1 MTTAA
6 PQPDRAAAWRGG
18 GPIVVET
25 VATTLVDLPLRR
37 PHRFRDT
44 TMDSQSVLLVRVR
57 TRDGVVGVG
66 EGVVPGGPWW
76 GGESVETMQVVVDRY
91 LAPLVV
97 GADLTRLPALRDRMD
112 RLVAANLFAKCAL
125 EAALWDAW
133 ARTLELPL
141 HALLGGRCRD
151 WLPVT
156 WAVGAADPE
165 AVVEEA
171 LAKVE
176 SGRHASIKLKMGALE
191 PEADVARVERIASS
205 LAPLTSVRVDLNGAW
220 DELTATRLLPRLEAA
235 GIDLVEQPTPA
246 WDVDALA
253 RLCALLRIP
262 VMADET
268 LRSDHDALLLAARRA
283 ADVFSLKIGK
293 SGGYL
298 ATQRIAAIARA
309 AGIACHGG
317 TGIESSLGT
326 LAGAQLMA
334 TLPAVTYGSELF
346 GPLLMTDGLL
356 AEPLDYHDGA
366 LHLPD
371 GPGLGVDLDEAR
383 VARWA
388 RR

>member
-1 MTTAA
+1 MTAA
-6 PQPDRAAAWRGG
+6 
-18 GPIVVET
+18 GPRVET
-25 VATTLVDLPLRR
+25 VRTTLVDLPLRR
-37 PHRFRDT
+37 PHQFRDT
-44 TMDSQSVLLVRVR
+44 TADVQGVLVVRVI
-57 TRDGVVGVG
+57 TGDGVVGVG

-91 LAPLVV
+91 LAPLAV
-97 GADLTRLPALRDRMD
+97 GADLSRLPALRERID
-112 RLVAANLFAKCAL
+112 RLVAANPFAKCAL
-125 EAALWDAW
+125 ETAMWDAW
-133 ARTLELPL
+133 ARTLGLPL
-141 HALLGGRCRD
+141 HALLGGRCHD
-151 WLPVT
+151 SLPVT
-156 WAVGAADPE
+156 WAIGAADPD
-165 AVVEEA
+165 VVVDEA

-176 SGRHASIKLKMGALE
+176 SGGHASIKLKMGALE
-191 PEADVARVERIASS
+191 PAADTARVEKIASS
-205 LAPLTSVRVDLNGAW
+205 LAQVTSVRVDLNGAW
-220 DELTATRLLPRLEAA
+220 DELTATRLLPRLEQA

-262 VMADET
+262 VMADES
-268 LRSDHDALLLAARRA
+268 LRSDHDALTLATRRA

-298 ATQRIAAIARA
+298 ATRRIAAVAQA
-309 AGIACHGG
+309 AGIPCHGG

-326 LAGAQLMA
+326 LAGAHLLA

-356 AEPLDYHDGA
+356 AEPLDYRDGA

-371 GPGLGVDLDEAR
+371 GPGLGVDLDEDR
-383 VARWA
+383 VARYA

>member
-1 MTTAA
+1 MTAA
-6 PQPDRAAAWRGG
+6 
-18 GPIVVET
+18 GPRVET
-25 VATTLVDLPLRR
+25 VRTTLVDLPLRR
-37 PHRFRDT
+37 PHQFRDS
-44 TMDSQSVLLVRVR
+44 TMEAQAVLLVRVA
-57 TRDGVVGVG
+57 TGDGVVGVG

-91 LAPLVV
+91 LAPLAV
-97 GADLTRLPALRDRMD
+97 GADLGRLPALRDRMD
-112 RLVAANLFAKCAL
+112 RLVAANPFAKCAL
-125 EAALWDAW
+125 ETAMWDAW
-133 ARTLELPL
+133 ARTLGLPL

-151 WLPVT
+151 ALPVT
-156 WAVGAADPE
+156 WAIGAADPD
-165 AVVEEA
+165 VVVDEA

-176 SGRHASIKLKMGALE
+176 SGGHTSIKLKMGALE
-191 PEADVARVERIASS
+191 PAADVARVEKIASS
-205 LAPLTSVRVDLNGAW
+205 LAQVTSVRVDLNGAW
-220 DELTATRLLPRLEAA
+220 DELTATRLLPRLEQA

-262 VMADET
+262 VMADES
-268 LRSDHDALLLAARRA
+268 LRSDHDALTLAARRA

-298 ATQRIAAIARA
+298 ATQRIAAVAQA

-326 LAGAQLMA
+326 LAGAHLLA
-334 TLPAVTYGSELF
+334 TLPAVTWGSELF

-356 AEPLDYHDGA
+356 AEPLDYRDGA

-371 GPGLGVDLDEAR
+371 GPGLGIDLDEDR
-383 VARWA
+383 VARYA

>member
-1 MTTAA
+1 MTAA
-6 PQPDRAAAWRGG
+6 GTPG
-18 GPIVVET
+18 GPVLVEA
-25 VATTLVDLPLRR
+25 VQTTLVDLPLRR
-37 PHRFRDT
+37 PHQFRDT
-44 TMDSQSVLLVRVR
+44 SMDAQAVLLVGVR

-76 GGESVETMQVVVDRY
+76 GGESVETMQVIVERY

-97 GADLTRLPALRDRMD
+97 GEDLARLPALRARMD
-112 RLVAANLFAKCAL
+112 RLVAGNSFAKCGL
-125 EAALWDAW
+125 ETAMWDAW
-133 ARTLELPL
+133 ARTLGLPL
-141 HALLGGRCRD
+141 HVLLGGRCRD
-151 WLPVT
+151 SLPVT
-156 WAVGAADPE
+156 WAIGVADPD

-176 SGRHASIKLKMGALE
+176 SDGHGSIKLKMGALE
-191 PEADVARVERIASS
+191 PAADVARIEKVAAA
-205 LAPLTSVRVDLNGAW
+205 LTQVTSVRVDLNGAW

-235 GIDLVEQPTPA
+235 GLDLVEQPTPA

-268 LRSDHDALLLAARRA
+268 LRSDHDALTLAVRRA

-298 ATQRIAAIARA
+298 ATQRIAAVAQA
-309 AGIACHGG
+309 AGIPCHGG

-326 LAGAQLMA
+326 LAGAHLLT

-356 AEPLDYHDGA
+356 AEPLEYRDGA
-366 LHLPD
+366 LHLPE
-371 GPGLGVDLDEAR
+371 GPGLGIGLDEDR
-383 VARWA
+383 VARYT
-388 RR
+388 RS

>member
-1 MTTAA
+1 MTAA
-6 PQPDRAAAWRGG
+6 TPR
-18 GPIVVET
+18 VET
-25 VATTLVDLPLRR
+25 VRTTLVDLPLRR
-37 PHRFRDT
+37 PHQFRDT
-44 TMDSQSVLLVRVR
+44 TTDVQGVLLVRVG
-57 TRDGVVGVG
+57 TSDGVVGLG

-91 LAPLVV
+91 LTPLAV

-112 RLVAANLFAKCAL
+112 RLVAANPFAKCAL
-125 EAALWDAW
+125 ETAMWDAW
-133 ARTLELPL
+133 ARTLGLPL

-151 WLPVT
+151 SLPVT
-156 WAVGAADPE
+156 WAIGAADPDV
-165 AVVEEA
+165 VVEEA

-176 SGRHASIKLKMGALE
+176 SGGHTSIKLKMGALE
-191 PEADVARVERIASS
+191 PAADTARIEKIASS
-205 LAPLTSVRVDLNGAW
+205 LAQLTSVRVDLNGAW
-220 DELTATRLLPRLEAA
+220 DELTATRLLPRLEQA

-262 VMADET
+262 VMADES
-268 LRSDHDALLLAARRA
+268 LRSDHDALTLAARRA

-298 ATQRIAAIARA
+298 VTRRIAAVAQA

-317 TGIESSLGT
+317 TGIESSIGT
-326 LAGAQLMA
+326 LAGAHLMY

-356 AEPLDYHDGA
+356 TEPLDYRDGA

-371 GPGLGVDLDEAR
+371 GPGLGIDLDEDR
-383 VARWA
+383 VARYA

>member
-1 MTTAA
+1 MTAA
-6 PQPDRAAAWRGG
+6 
-18 GPIVVET
+18 GPRVET
-25 VATTLVDLPLRR
+25 VRTTLVDLPLRR
-37 PHRFRDT
+37 PHQFRDS
-44 TMDSQSVLLVRVR
+44 TMDVQGVLLVRVI
-57 TRDGVVGVG
+57 TGDGVVGVG

-91 LAPLVV
+91 LTPLAV
-97 GADLTRLPALRDRMD
+97 GADLSRLPELRERMD
-112 RLVAANLFAKCAL
+112 RLVAANPFAKCAL
-125 EAALWDAW
+125 ETAMWDAW
-133 ARTLELPL
+133 ARTLGLPL
-141 HALLGGRCRD
+141 HTLLGGRCRD
-151 WLPVT
+151 ALPVT
-156 WAVGAADPE
+156 WAIGAADPDL
-165 AVVEEA
+165 VLEEA

-176 SGRHASIKLKMGALE
+176 SGHASIKLKMGALE
-191 PEADVARVERIASS
+191 PAADTARVEKIAAS
-205 LAPLTSVRVDLNGAW
+205 LAQVTSVRVDLNGAW
-220 DELTATRLLPRLEAA
+220 DELTATRLLPRLEQA

-246 WDVDALA
+246 WDTDALA

-262 VMADET
+262 VMADES
-268 LRSDHDALLLAARRA
+268 LRSDHDALTLAARRA

-298 ATQRIAAIARA
+298 ATRRIAAVAQA

-326 LAGAQLMA
+326 LAGAHLLA

-356 AEPLDYHDGA
+356 AEPLDYRDGA

-371 GPGLGVDLDEAR
+371 GPGLGIDLDEDR
-383 VARWA
+383 VARFA

>member
-1 MTTAA
+1 MTAA
-6 PQPDRAAAWRGG
+6 
-18 GPIVVET
+18 GPRVET
-25 VATTLVDLPLRR
+25 VRTTLVDLPLRR
-37 PHRFRDT
+37 PHQFRDS
-44 TMDSQSVLLVRVR
+44 TMDVQAVLLVRVA
-57 TRDGVVGVG
+57 TGDGVVGVG

-97 GADLTRLPALRDRMD
+97 GADLARLPALRERMD
-112 RLVAANLFAKCAL
+112 RLVAANPFAKCAL
-125 EAALWDAW
+125 ETAMWDAW
-133 ARTLELPL
+133 ARTLGLPL
-141 HALLGGRCRD
+141 HALLGGRCHD
-151 WLPVT
+151 SLPVT
-156 WAVGAADPE
+156 WAIGAADPD
-165 AVVEEA
+165 AVVSEA
-171 LAKVE
+171 MEKVE
-176 SGRHASIKLKMGALE
+176 SGGHASIKLKMGALE
-191 PEADVARVERIASS
+191 PAADTARVEKIAAS
-205 LAPLTSVRVDLNGAW
+205 LAQVTSVRVDLNGAW
-220 DELTATRLLPRLEAA
+220 DELTATRLLPRLEEA
-235 GIDLVEQPTPA
+235 GIDLVEQPTSA

-262 VMADET
+262 VMADES
-268 LRSDHDALLLAARRA
+268 LRTDHDALTLAARRA

-298 ATQRIAAIARA
+298 ATRRIAAVAQA

-326 LAGAQLMA
+326 LAGAHLLA

-356 AEPLDYHDGA
+356 AEPLDYRDGA

-371 GPGLGVDLDEAR
+371 GPGLGIDLDEDR
-383 VARWA
+383 VARYA

>member
-1 MTTAA
+1 MTAA
-6 PQPDRAAAWRGG
+6 
-18 GPIVVET
+18 GPRVET
-25 VATTLVDLPLRR
+25 VRTTLVDLPLRR
-37 PHRFRDT
+37 PHQFRDA
-44 TMDSQSVLLVRVR
+44 TMDVQGVLVVRVI
-57 TRDGVVGVG
+57 TGDGVVGVG

-91 LAPLVV
+91 LAPLAV
-97 GADLTRLPALRDRMD
+97 GADLSRLPALRERMD
-112 RLVAANLFAKCAL
+112 RLVAANPFAKCAL
-125 EAALWDAW
+125 ETAMWDAW
-133 ARTLELPL
+133 ARTLGLPL
-141 HALLGGRCRD
+141 HVLLGGRCHD
-151 WLPVT
+151 SLPVT
-156 WAVGAADPE
+156 WAIGAADPD
-165 AVVEEA
+165 AVVDEA

-176 SGRHASIKLKMGALE
+176 SGGHASIKLKMGALE
-191 PEADVARVERIASS
+191 PAADTARVEKIAAS
-205 LAPLTSVRVDLNGAW
+205 LAQVTSVRVDLNGAW
-220 DELTATRLLPRLEAA
+220 DELTATRLLPRLEQA

-246 WDVDALA
+246 WNVDALV

-262 VMADET
+262 VMADES
-268 LRSDHDALLLAARRA
+268 LRSDHDALTLAARRA

-298 ATQRIAAIARA
+298 ATRRIAAVAQA

-326 LAGAQLMA
+326 LAGAHLLA

-356 AEPLDYHDGA
+356 AEPLDYRDGA

-371 GPGLGVDLDEAR
+371 GPGLGIDLDEDR
-383 VARWA
+383 VARYA

>member
-1 MTTAA
+1 MTAA
-6 PQPDRAAAWRGG
+6 APR
-18 GPIVVET
+18 VEA
-25 VATTLVDLPLRR
+25 VRTTLVDLPLRR
-37 PHRFRDT
+37 PHQFRDS
-44 TMDSQSVLLVRVR
+44 TMDVQAVLLVRVR
-57 TRDGVVGVG
+57 TGDGVVGVG

-76 GGESVETMQVVVDRY
+76 GGESVETMRVIVERY

-97 GADLTRLPALRDRMD
+97 GADLTRLPALRERMD
-112 RLVAANLFAKCAL
+112 RLVAANPFAKCAL
-125 EAALWDAW
+125 ETAMWDAW
-133 ARTLELPL
+133 ARTLGLPL

-151 WLPVT
+151 SLPVT
-156 WAVGAADPE
+156 WAIGAADPDV
-165 AVVEEA
+165 VVEEA

-176 SGRHASIKLKMGALE
+176 SGGHTSIKLKMGALE
-191 PEADVARVERIASS
+191 PAADTARVEKIAAS
-205 LAPLTSVRVDLNGAW
+205 LAQATSVRVDLNGAW
-220 DELTATRLLPRLEAA
+220 DELTATRLLPRLEKA

-262 VMADET
+262 VMADES
-268 LRSDHDALLLAARRA
+268 LRSDHDALTLAARRA

-298 ATQRIAAIARA
+298 ATRRIAAVAQA

-326 LAGAQLMA
+326 LAGAHLLA

-356 AEPLDYHDGA
+356 AEPLDYRDGA

-371 GPGLGVDLDEAR
+371 GPGLGIDLDEDR
-383 VARWA
+383 VARYA
-388 RR
+388 RP

>member
-1 MTTAA
+1 MTTA
-6 PQPDRAAAWRGG
+6 
-18 GPIVVET
+18 GPRVET
-25 VATTLVDLPLRR
+25 VRTTLVDLPLRR
-37 PHRFRDT
+37 PHQFRDS
-44 TMDSQSVLLVRVR
+44 TMDVQAVLLVRVA
-57 TRDGVVGVG
+57 TGDGVVGVG

-97 GADLTRLPALRDRMD
+97 GADLARLPALRERMD
-112 RLVAANLFAKCAL
+112 RLVAANPFAKCAL
-125 EAALWDAW
+125 ETAMWDAW
-133 ARTLELPL
+133 ARTLGLPL

-151 WLPVT
+151 SLPVT
-156 WAVGAADPE
+156 WAIGAADPD
-165 AVVEEA
+165 AVVSEA
-171 LAKVE
+171 MEKVE
-176 SGRHASIKLKMGALE
+176 SGGHASIKLKMGALE
-191 PEADVARVERIASS
+191 PAADVARVEKIAAS
-205 LAPLTSVRVDLNGAW
+205 LAQVTSVRVDLNGAW
-220 DELTATRLLPRLEAA
+220 DELTATRLLPRLEEA
-235 GIDLVEQPTPA
+235 GIDLVEQPTSA

-262 VMADET
+262 VMADES
-268 LRSDHDALLLAARRA
+268 LRSDHDALTLAARRA

-298 ATQRIAAIARA
+298 ATRRIAAVAQA

-326 LAGAQLMA
+326 LAGAHLLA

-356 AEPLDYHDGA
+356 AEPLDYRDGA

-371 GPGLGVDLDEAR
+371 GPGLGIDLDEDR
-383 VARWA
+383 VARYA
-388 RR
+388 RP

>member
-1 MTTAA
+1 MTAA
-6 PQPDRAAAWRGG
+6 
-18 GPIVVET
+18 GPRVET
-25 VATTLVDLPLRR
+25 VRTTLVDLPLRR
-37 PHRFRDT
+37 PHQFRDS
-44 TMDSQSVLLVRVR
+44 TMEAQAVLLVRVA
-57 TRDGVVGVG
+57 TGDGVVGVG

-91 LAPLVV
+91 LAPLAV
-97 GADLTRLPALRDRMD
+97 GADLGRLPALRDRMD
-112 RLVAANLFAKCAL
+112 RLVAANPFAKCAL
-125 EAALWDAW
+125 ETAMWDAW
-133 ARTLELPL
+133 ARTLGLPL

-151 WLPVT
+151 ALPVT
-156 WAVGAADPE
+156 WAIGAADPD
-165 AVVEEA
+165 VVVDEA

-176 SGRHASIKLKMGALE
+176 SGGHTSIKLKMGALE
-191 PEADVARVERIASS
+191 PAADVARVEKIASS
-205 LAPLTSVRVDLNGAW
+205 LAQVTSVRVDLNGAW
-220 DELTATRLLPRLEAA
+220 DELTATRLLPRLEQA

-262 VMADET
+262 VMADES
-268 LRSDHDALLLAARRA
+268 LRSDHDALTLAARRA

-298 ATQRIAAIARA
+298 ATRRIAAVAQA

-326 LAGAQLMA
+326 LAGAHLLA
-334 TLPAVTYGSELF
+334 TLPAVTWGSELF

-356 AEPLDYHDGA
+356 AEPLDYRDGA

-371 GPGLGVDLDEAR
+371 GPGLGIDLDEDR
-383 VARWA
+383 VARYA

>member
-1 MTTAA
+1 MTAA
-6 PQPDRAAAWRGG
+6 
-18 GPIVVET
+18 GPRVET
-25 VATTLVDLPLRR
+25 VRTTLVDLPLRR
-37 PHRFRDT
+37 PHQFRDS
-44 TMDSQSVLLVRVR
+44 TMEAQAVLLVRV
-57 TRDGVVGVG
+57 TTGDGVVGVG

-91 LAPLVV
+91 LAPLAV
-97 GADLTRLPALRDRMD
+97 GADLGRLPALRDRMD
-112 RLVAANLFAKCAL
+112 RLVAANPFAKCAL
-125 EAALWDAW
+125 ETAMWDAW
-133 ARTLELPL
+133 ARTLGLPL

-151 WLPVT
+151 ALPVT
-156 WAVGAADPE
+156 WAIGAADPD
-165 AVVEEA
+165 VVVDEA

-176 SGRHASIKLKMGALE
+176 SGGHTSIKLKMGALE
-191 PEADVARVERIASS
+191 PAADVARVEKIASS
-205 LAPLTSVRVDLNGAW
+205 LAQVTSVRVDLNGAW
-220 DELTATRLLPRLEAA
+220 DELTATRLLPRLEQA

-262 VMADET
+262 VMADES
-268 LRSDHDALLLAARRA
+268 LRSDHDALTLAARRA

-298 ATQRIAAIARA
+298 ATQRIAAVAQA

-326 LAGAQLMA
+326 LAGAHLLA
-334 TLPAVTYGSELF
+334 TLPAVTWGSELF

-356 AEPLDYHDGA
+356 AEPLDYRDGA

-371 GPGLGVDLDEAR
+371 GPGLGIDLDEDR
-383 VARWA
+383 VARYA

>member
-1 MTTAA
+1 MTAA
-6 PQPDRAAAWRGG
+6 
-18 GPIVVET
+18 GPRVDT
-25 VATTLVDLPLRR
+25 VRTTLVDLPLRR
-37 PHRFRDT
+37 PHQFRDS
-44 TMDSQSVLLVRVR
+44 TMDVQAVLLVRVA
-57 TRDGVVGVG
+57 TGDGVVGVG

-76 GGESVETMQVVVDRY
+76 GGESVETMQVIVDRY

-97 GADLTRLPALRDRMD
+97 GADLARLPALRERMD
-112 RLVAANLFAKCAL
+112 RLVAANPFAKCAL
-125 EAALWDAW
+125 ETAMWDAW
-133 ARTLELPL
+133 ARTLGLPL

-151 WLPVT
+151 ALPIT
-156 WAVGAADPE
+156 WAIGAADPD
-165 AVVEEA
+165 VVVDEA

-176 SGRHASIKLKMGALE
+176 SGHASVKLKMGALE
-191 PEADVARVERIASS
+191 PAADVARIEKIASS
-205 LAPLTSVRVDLNGAW
+205 LAQVTSVRVDLNGAW
-220 DELTATRLLPRLEAA
+220 DELTATRLLPRLEQA

-246 WDVDALA
+246 WDIEALA

-262 VMADET
+262 VMADES
-268 LRSDHDALLLAARRA
+268 LRSDHDALTLAARRA

-298 ATQRIAAIARA
+298 ATRRIAAVAQA

-326 LAGAQLMA
+326 LAGAQLLA

-356 AEPLDYHDGA
+356 AEPLDYGDGA

-371 GPGLGVDLDEAR
+371 GPGLGIDLDEDR
-383 VARWA
+383 VARYA
-388 RR
+388 RP

>member
-1 MTTAA
+1 MTAA
-6 PQPDRAAAWRGG
+6 TPR
-18 GPIVVET
+18 VET
-25 VATTLVDLPLRR
+25 VQTTLVDLPLRR
-37 PHRFRDT
+37 PHQFRDT
-44 TMDSQSVLLVRVR
+44 TTDVQGVLLVRV
-57 TRDGVVGVG
+57 TTGDGVIGVG

-91 LAPLVV
+91 LAPLAV
-97 GADLTRLPALRDRMD
+97 GADLGRLPALRERMD
-112 RLVAANLFAKCAL
+112 RLVAANPFAKCAL
-125 EAALWDAW
+125 ETALWDAW
-133 ARTLELPL
+133 ARTLGLPL
-141 HALLGGRCRD
+141 HVLLGGRCCD
-151 WLPVT
+151 ALPVT
-156 WAVGAADPE
+156 WAIGAADPD
-165 AVVEEA
+165 VVVSEA

-176 SGRHASIKLKMGALE
+176 FGHASIKLKMGALE
-191 PEADVARVERIASS
+191 PAADTARVEKIASS
-205 LAPLTSVRVDLNGAW
+205 LVQVTSVRVDLNGAW
-220 DELTATRLLPRLEAA
+220 DELTATRLLPRLEQA

-246 WDVDALA
+246 WDTDALA

-262 VMADET
+262 VMADES
-268 LRSDHDALLLAARRA
+268 LRSDHDAFTLAARRA

-298 ATQRIAAIARA
+298 ATRRIAAVAQA

-326 LAGAQLMA
+326 LAGAHLLA

-356 AEPLDYHDGA
+356 AEPLDYRDGA

-371 GPGLGVDLDEAR
+371 GPGLGIDLDEDR
-383 VARWA
+383 VARYA